1 MQIYLKPHMQIEA
14 IVFFLKE
21 LPKGKEYETEAI
33 KVARGKYKYKN
44 TLLKRVK
51 KIIYG

>member
-1 MQIYLKPHMQIEA
+1 MIKELPVETI
-14 IVFFLKE
+14 ILFLKE

-44 TLLKRVK
+44 TLINRVK
-51 KIIYG
+51 RLIYG

>member
-1 MQIYLKPHMQIEA
+1 MQTQLPIET
-14 IVFFLKE
+14 VVLFLKE

-51 KIIYG
+51 KLIYG

>member
-1 MQIYLKPHMQIEA
+1 MQTELPIEA
-14 IVFFLKE
+14 IVLFLKE
-21 LPKGKEYETEAI
+21 LPKKKEYETEAI

-51 KIIYG
+51 RLIYG

>member
-1 MQIYLKPHMQIEA
+1 MITELPIEA

-51 KIIYG
+51 KLIYG

>member
-1 MQIYLKPHMQIEA
+1 MQTQLPIET
-14 IVFFLKE
+14 IVLFLKE

-44 TLLKRVK
+44 TLIKRVK
-51 KIIYG
+51 KLIYG

>member
-1 MQIYLKPHMQIEA
+1 MQTELQIEA
-14 IVFFLKE
+14 IVLFLKE
-21 LPKGKEYETEAI
+21 LPKGREYETEAI

-44 TLLKRVK
+44 TLIKRVK

>member
-1 MQIYLKPHMQIEA
+1 MQTQLPIET
-14 IVFFLKE
+14 IVLFLKE

-44 TLLKRVK
+44 TLINRVK
-51 KIIYG
+51 KLIYG

>member
-1 MQIYLKPHMQIEA
+1 MQTQLPIET
-14 IVFFLKE
+14 VVLFLKE

>member
-1 MQIYLKPHMQIEA
+1 MQRELGIET
-14 IVFFLKE
+14 IIFFLKE
-21 LPKGKEYETEAI
+21 LPRESKYETEAI

>member
-1 MQIYLKPHMQIEA
+1 MQTELPIEN
-14 IVFFLKE
+14 IVLFLKE
-21 LPKGKEYETEAI
+21 LPKKNEYETELI

-51 KIIYG
+51 KLIYG

>member
-1 MQIYLKPHMQIEA
+1 MQTQLPIET
-14 IVFFLKE
+14 IVLFLRE

-44 TLLKRVK
+44 TFIKGVKRL
-51 KIIYG
+51 IYG

>member
-1 MQIYLKPHMQIEA
+1 MQTQLPIEN
-14 IVFFLKE
+14 IVLFLKE

-44 TLLKRVK
+44 TLIKRVK
-51 KIIYG
+51 KLIYG

>member
-1 MQIYLKPHMQIEA
+1 MQTQLPIEA
-14 IVFFLKE
+14 IVLFLKE

-44 TLLKRVK
+44 TLIKRVK
-51 KIIYG
+51 RLIYG

>member
-1 MQIYLKPHMQIEA
+1 MQTQLPIET
-14 IVFFLKE
+14 IVLFLKE

-44 TLLKRVK
+44 TLIKRVK
-51 KIIYG
+51 RLIYG

>member
-1 MQIYLKPHMQIEA
+1 MQRELGIEA
-14 IVFFLKE
+14 IIFFLKE
-21 LPKGKEYETEAI
+21 LPKGEKYETEAI

-44 TLLKRVK
+44 TLIKRVK

>member
-1 MQIYLKPHMQIEA
+1 MQTQLPIET
-14 IVFFLKE
+14 IVLFLKE

>member
-1 MQIYLKPHMQIEA
+1 MQTQLAIET
-14 IVFFLKE
+14 IVLFLKE

-44 TLLKRVK
+44 TLIKRVK
-51 KIIYG
+51 KLIYG